1 MMKTDWVKKA
11 ECRSLSTDLFIPS
24 EHKRMSPKKCEKAL
38 RICER
43 CSVIEECAL
52 DLVYFGDMY
61 KYQIRA
67 NRRLWIDSDVSTL
80 PTKEQAI
87 EWQR

>member
-1 MMKTDWVKKA
+1 VKTSWLQKA
-11 ECRSLSTDLFIPS
+11 ECRSLSTDLFMPS

-38 RICER
+38 RICEQ
-43 CSVIEECAL
+43 CSVVKECAL
-52 DLVYFGDMY
+52 DLVYFGDIY

-67 NRRLWIDSDVSTL
+67 NRRLWIDSDLSSL
-80 PTKEQAI
+80 PSKEEAF